1 MVALGGTGDQ
11 VRATEFIGQ
20 SSGILLRLFFFFFT
34 LIFLKVSH
42 FFFNLSFLVNIKFI
56 YFYTKSILNL

>member
-20 SSGILLRLFFFFFT
+20 SSGIYDG
-34 LIFLKVSH
+34 
-42 FFFNLSFLVNIKFI
+42 SFDTFMNVFSRI
-56 YFYTKSILNL
+56 YFLRYNMTNEIVV